1 MNMCQIDFTLVF
13 IMIPFIDVRL
23 WLLLWDYHK
32 ERMWLERK
40 RCWRLELFFS
50 TPFNLSPT
58 EIRKNPFI
66 NWTPIALRYKTREK
80 TEWRGTVK
88 QISDFFSFTKW
99 SNIFEQNWVRVKSI
113 LRNKSLKLVL
123 VLKNIF
129 GIIMAIIHFENISRI
144 IFFSIKLLKK

>member
-80 TEWRGTVK
+80 TESDVALWSEFLTFPALQHEATFLNKTELEWRLFWEIK
-88 QISDFFSFTKW
+88 AWNFL
-99 SNIFEQNWVRVKSI
+99 NIWDYHGY
-113 LRNKSLKLVL
+113 SLLWNSSTST
-123 VLKNIF
+123 KNI
-129 GIIMAIIHFENISRI
+129 NW
-144 IFFSIKLLKK
+144 IFALSNS

>member
-1 MNMCQIDFTLVF
+1 MCQIDFTLVF

-80 TEWRGTVK
+80 TESDVALWSEFLIFSALQKEATLLNKTELEWRVFWEIK
-88 QISDFFSFTKW
+88 AWNLYWFKYLWLSWLKFT
-99 SNIFEQNWVRVKSI
+99 
-113 LRNKSLKLVL
+113 LKFIYLHQKYQL
-123 VLKNIF
+123 
-129 GIIMAIIHFENISRI
+129 
-144 IFFSIKLLKK
+144 